1 MAQMTFLARV
11 YAKLKERLSD
21 GGFLPA
27 DEFAELWKQAR
38 GHAGGKARAE
48 AAQAGELPLPD
59 GMSTGEFSAF
69 LCNALRDQIGGDIA
83 IIDVYENSL
92 IYIVAPDFGSKYQV
106 GYTLGGDTKVTF
118 GVATQVLATTT
129 YTPVKT
135 AETAQAT
142 KGDPTGCIVCLVPD
156 PETAQALAVTG
167 GLAPGQLHLTLCLFG
182 DIELLGP
189 IERAEALLAVRDAAA
204 CCAPLAG
211 EISGI
216 GRFTSGEQDVIYAS
230 LDSPAL
236 NELREHVCDAL
247 EAAGFALA
255 EDHGFTPH
263 ITLTM
268 VDSGMPS
275 PIESVE
281 ARPVRFE
288 TLGVWFGPEH
298 LSVPLLGMDGVDAE
312 DAAGFMAALGAT
324 PDGTPLPDAVLGIKR
339 DRTEPED
346 AFELMASEL
355 ADLAAAGHTHRL
367 FNTIACAEAPEWIPF
382 LPKPGTYAH
391 PRYGD
396 ITITRERNA
405 RFVKNYKDGVY
416 QDRLPIDAEHETKL
430 SGAVGW
436 VADMRQNDDGSADAK
451 AEWTDRGR
459 AFFQAD
465 RFRYFSP
472 EWYDVWEDPA
482 TRIQHR
488 DVAIGGAL
496 TTRPFFKAPALRPLF
511 ASEGSL
517 RIDDSVQGDTMDA
530 QQFAELETKF
540 KALEAENAALKSAS
554 ETTAASNKQLAEQMA
569 AMQADAR
576 TQRYTALIRGLG
588 DSAHPHRWFG
598 EVANH
603 VEVLN
608 TFAQTFGED
617 SPQFKAYVTQQQ
629 AVAAQIATSEAF
641 RELGSD
647 ASGRPESAWAQIE
660 RKASELRAAEPALS
674 IEQATAKVME
684 REPALYRQYQA
695 EAA

>member
-11 YAKLKERLSD
+11 YAKLRERLSD
-21 GGFLPA
+21 GGFLSA

-38 GHAGGKARAE
+38 SHAGGKARAE
-48 AAQAGELPLPD
+48 AAQA
-59 GMSTGEFSAF
+59 
-69 LCNALRDQIGGDIA
+69 
-83 IIDVYENSL
+83 
-92 IYIVAPDFGSKYQV
+92 
-106 GYTLGGDTKVTF
+106 
-118 GVATQVLATTT
+118 
-129 YTPVKT
+129 
-135 AETAQAT
+135 AE
-142 KGDPTGCIVCLVPD
+142 GDPTGCIVCLVPD
-156 PETAQALAVTG
+156 PDTAQALAVGG
-167 GLAPGQLHLTLCLFG
+167 GLAPEQLHLTLCLFG
-182 DIELLGP
+182 DTELLGP

-216 GRFTSGEQDVIYAS
+216 GRFTNGEQDVIYAS
-230 LDSPAL
+230 LDSPTL
-236 NELREHVCDAL
+236 NELREQVCDAL

-268 VDSGMPS
+268 IDSGMPS
-275 PIESVE
+275 PIEIVE

-298 LSVPLLGMDGVDAE
+298 LSVPLLGMEGVESE
-312 DAAGFMAALGAT
+312 DAAGLMAALGVNA
-324 PDGTPLPDAVLGIKR
+324 DGTLVPAGSPNEPDVEGTPYEYLAG
-339 DRTEPED
+339 
-346 AFELMASEL
+346 EL

-629 AVAAQIATSEAF
+629 AVAAQIATSAAF
-641 RELGSD
+641 QELGSD

-660 RKASELRAAEPALS
+660 RKASELRTAEPALS

>member
-11 YAKLKERLSD
+11 YAKLRERLSD
-21 GGFLPA
+21 GGFLSA

-38 GHAGGKARAE
+38 SHAGGKARAE
-48 AAQAGELPLPD
+48 AAQA
-59 GMSTGEFSAF
+59 
-69 LCNALRDQIGGDIA
+69 
-83 IIDVYENSL
+83 
-92 IYIVAPDFGSKYQV
+92 
-106 GYTLGGDTKVTF
+106 
-118 GVATQVLATTT
+118 
-129 YTPVKT
+129 
-135 AETAQAT
+135 AE
-142 KGDPTGCIVCLVPD
+142 GDPTGCIVCLVPD
-156 PETAQALAVTG
+156 PDTAQALAVGG
-167 GLAPGQLHLTLCLFG
+167 GLAPEQLHLTLCLFG
-182 DIELLGP
+182 DTELLGP

-216 GRFTSGEQDVIYAS
+216 GRFTAS
-230 LDSPAL
+230 LDSPTL
-236 NELREHVCDAL
+236 NELREQVCDAL

-268 VDSGMPS
+268 IDSGMPS
-275 PIESVE
+275 PIEIVE

-298 LSVPLLGMDGVDAE
+298 LSVPLLGMEGVESE
-312 DAAGFMAALGAT
+312 DAAGLMAALGVNA
-324 PDGTPLPDAVLGIKR
+324 DGTLVPAGSPNEPDVEGTPYEYLAG
-339 DRTEPED
+339 
-346 AFELMASEL
+346 EL

-459 AFFQAD
+459 SFFQAD

-511 ASEGSL
+511 ASEQ
-517 RIDDSVQGDTMDA
+517 RIIVTEGDTMPE
-530 QQFAELETKF
+530 QNTQSFAELQEQLN
-540 KALEAENAALKSAS
+540 ALKQENAALKSAS
-554 ETTAASNKQLAEQMA
+554 ETTATANKQLAEQITK
-569 AMQADAR
+569 MQTDAR
-576 TQRYTALIRGLG
+576 TQRFTALIRGTG

-598 EVANH
+598 EVAQH
-603 VEVLN
+603 VTVLES
-608 TFAQTFGED
+608 FAQAFGED

-629 AVAAQIATSEAF
+629 AVAAQIATSDAF

-647 ASGRPESAWAQIE
+647 ASGRPESAWTQIE
-660 RKASELRAAEPALS
+660 RKASELRAADPDLS
-674 IEQATAKVME
+674 IEQATAKALE
-684 REPALYRQYQA
+684 QNPSLYRQYQA

>member
-11 YAKLKERLSD
+11 YAKLRERLSD
-21 GGFLPA
+21 GGFLSA

-38 GHAGGKARAE
+38 SHAGGKARAE
-48 AAQAGELPLPD
+48 AAQAAE
-59 GMSTGEFSAF
+59 
-69 LCNALRDQIGGDIA
+69 GDH
-83 IIDVYENSL
+83 
-92 IYIVAPDFGSKYQV
+92 
-106 GYTLGGDTKVTF
+106 
-118 GVATQVLATTT
+118 
-129 YTPVKT
+129 
-135 AETAQAT
+135 
-142 KGDPTGCIVCLVPD
+142 TGCIVCLVPD
-156 PETAQALAVTG
+156 PDTAQALAVDG
-167 GLAPGQLHLTLCLFG
+167 GLAPEQLHLTLCLFG
-182 DIELLGP
+182 DTELLGP
-189 IERAEALLAVRDAAA
+189 IARAEALLAVRDAAA

-216 GRFTSGEQDVIYAS
+216 GRFTNGEQDVIYAS

-275 PIESVE
+275 PIEIVE

-298 LSVPLLGMDGVDAE
+298 LSVPLLGMEDAESE
-312 DAAGFMAALGAT
+312 DAAGLMAALGVNA
-324 PDGTPLPDAVLGIKR
+324 DGTLVP
-339 DRTEPED
+339 
-346 AFELMASEL
+346 ASSPNESDVEGAPYEYLAGEL
-355 ADLAAAGHTHRL
+355 ADLAASGHTHRL
-367 FNTIACAEAPEWIPF
+367 FNSIACAEAPEWIPF

-660 RKASELRAAEPALS
+660 RKASELRAAEPTLS
-674 IEQATAKVME
+674 IEQATAKALE
-684 REPALYRQYQA
+684 QNPALYRQYQA

>member
-11 YAKLKERLSD
+11 YAKLRERLSD
-21 GGFLPA
+21 GGFLSA

-38 GHAGGKARAE
+38 SHAGGKARAE
-48 AAQAGELPLPD
+48 AAQAAE
-59 GMSTGEFSAF
+59 
-69 LCNALRDQIGGDIA
+69 GDH
-83 IIDVYENSL
+83 
-92 IYIVAPDFGSKYQV
+92 
-106 GYTLGGDTKVTF
+106 
-118 GVATQVLATTT
+118 
-129 YTPVKT
+129 
-135 AETAQAT
+135 
-142 KGDPTGCIVCLVPD
+142 TGCIVCLVPD
-156 PETAQALAVTG
+156 PDTAQALAVDG
-167 GLAPGQLHLTLCLFG
+167 GLAPEQLHLTLCLFG
-182 DIELLGP
+182 DTELLGP
-189 IERAEALLAVRDAAA
+189 IARAEALLAVRDAAA

-216 GRFTSGEQDVIYAS
+216 GRFTNGEQDVIYAS

-236 NELREHVCDAL
+236 SELREHVCDAL
-247 EAAGFALA
+247 EAVGLELA

-268 VDSGMPS
+268 VESGMPS
-275 PIESVE
+275 PIEIIE
-281 ARPVRFE
+281 ARPVRFDA
-288 TLGVWFGPEH
+288 LGVWFGPEH
-298 LSVPLLGMDGVDAE
+298 LSVPLLGMGEEDEAGAAE
-312 DAAGFMAALGAT
+312 LMAALGAT
-324 PDGTPLPDAVLGIKR
+324 PDGTPLPDAALGIKHN
-339 DRTEPED
+339 RTEPED
-346 AFELMASEL
+346 AFELMASDSVFCTSPVPSDL

-367 FNTIACAEAPEWIPF
+367 FHTIAFAEAPEWIPF

-405 RFVKNYKDGVY
+405 RFVQNFKDGVY

-430 SGAVGW
+430 SGATGW
-436 VADMRQNDDGSADAK
+436 VVDMRQNEDGSADAR
-451 AEWTDRGR
+451 ADWTDRGR

-482 TRIQHR
+482 TRTQHR

-517 RIDDSVQGDTMDA
+517 RIDDHAQGDIMSDQST
-530 QQFAELETKF
+530 QSFAELQEQLN
-540 KALEAENAALKSAS
+540 ALKQENAALKSAS
-554 ETTAASNKQLAEQMA
+554 ETVAASNKQLAEQMA

-576 TQRYTALIRGLG
+576 TQRFTALVRGTA

-598 EVANH
+598 EVAGH
-603 VEVLN
+603 VKVLES
-608 TFAQTFGED
+608 FAQTFGED
-617 SPQFKAYVTQQQ
+617 SDRFKTYVTQQQ
-629 AVAAQIATSEAF
+629 AMAAQIATSAAF
-641 RELGSD
+641 QELGSD

-674 IEQATAKVME
+674 IEQATARVME

>member
-1 MAQMTFLARV
+1 MAQITFLARV
-11 YAKLKERLSD
+11 YAKLRERLSG
-21 GGFLPA
+21 GGFLSA

-48 AAQAGELPLPD
+48 AAQA
-59 GMSTGEFSAF
+59 
-69 LCNALRDQIGGDIA
+69 
-83 IIDVYENSL
+83 
-92 IYIVAPDFGSKYQV
+92 
-106 GYTLGGDTKVTF
+106 
-118 GVATQVLATTT
+118 
-129 YTPVKT
+129 
-135 AETAQAT
+135 AE
-142 KGDPTGCIVCLVPD
+142 GDPTGCIVCLVPD
-156 PETAQALAVTG
+156 PDTAQALAVDG
-167 GLAPGQLHLTLCLFG
+167 GLAPEQLHLTLCLFG
-182 DIELLGP
+182 DTELLGP

-216 GRFTSGEQDVIYAS
+216 GRFTNGEQDVIYAS
-230 LDSPAL
+230 LDSPTL
-236 NELREHVCDAL
+236 NELREQVCDAL

-275 PIESVE
+275 PIEIVE

-367 FNTIACAEAPEWIPF
+367 FNTIAFAEAPEWIPF

-405 RFVKNYKDGVY
+405 RFVQNFKDGVY

-430 SGAVGW
+430 SGATGW
-436 VADMRQNDDGSADAK
+436 VVDMRQNEDGSADAK

-459 AFFQAD
+459 SFFQAD

-482 TRIQHR
+482 TRTQHR

-517 RIDDSVQGDTMDA
+517 RIDDHAQGDIMSDQST
-530 QQFAELETKF
+530 QSFAELQEQLN
-540 KALEAENAALKSAS
+540 ALKQENAALKSAS
-554 ETTAASNKQLAEQMA
+554 ETVAASNKQLAEQMA

-576 TQRYTALIRGLG
+576 TQRFTALVRGTA

-598 EVANH
+598 EVAGH
-603 VEVLN
+603 VTVLES
-608 TFAQTFGED
+608 FAQTFGED
-617 SPQFKAYVTQQQ
+617 SDRFKTYVTQQQ
-629 AVAAQIATSEAF
+629 AMAAQIATSAAF
-641 RELGSD
+641 QELGSD

-695 EAA
+695 ETA

>member
-11 YAKLKERLSD
+11 YAKLRERLSD
-21 GGFLPA
+21 GGFLSA

-38 GHAGGKARAE
+38 SHAGGKARAE
-48 AAQAGELPLPD
+48 AAQA
-59 GMSTGEFSAF
+59 
-69 LCNALRDQIGGDIA
+69 
-83 IIDVYENSL
+83 
-92 IYIVAPDFGSKYQV
+92 
-106 GYTLGGDTKVTF
+106 
-118 GVATQVLATTT
+118 
-129 YTPVKT
+129 
-135 AETAQAT
+135 AE
-142 KGDPTGCIVCLVPD
+142 GDPTGCIACLVPD
-156 PETAQALAVTG
+156 PDTAQTLAVDG
-167 GLAPGQLHLTLCLFG
+167 GLAPEQLHLTLCLFG

-288 TLGVWFGPEH
+288 SLGVWFGPEH
-298 LSVPLLGMDGVDAE
+298 LSVPLLGMEGVDAE
-312 DAAGFMAALGAT
+312 DAAGLMAALGVNT
-324 PDGTPLPDAVLGIKR
+324 DGTLVPAGSPNEHDVEGTPYEYLAG
-339 DRTEPED
+339 
-346 AFELMASEL
+346 EL

-482 TRIQHR
+482 TRTQHR

-511 ASEGSL
+511 ASEQ
-517 RIDDSVQGDTMDA
+517 RIIVTEGDTMPE
-530 QQFAELETKF
+530 QNTQNFAELQEQLN
-540 KALEAENAALKSAS
+540 ALKQENAALKSAS
-554 ETTAASNKQLAEQMA
+554 EATATANKQLAEQITK
-569 AMQADAR
+569 MQTDAR
-576 TQRYTALIRGLG
+576 TRRFTALVHGTD
-588 DSAHPHRWFG
+588 DSAHSHRWFG
-598 EVANH
+598 EVASH
-603 VEVLN
+603 VEVLQS
-608 TFAQTFGED
+608 FAQAFGED
-617 SPQFKAYVTQQQ
+617 SAQFKAYVTQQQ
-629 AVAAQIATSEAF
+629 AVAAQIATSDAF

-647 ASGRPESAWAQIE
+647 ASGRPESAWTQIE
-660 RKASELRAAEPALS
+660 RKASELRAADPALS
-674 IEQATAKVME
+674 IEQATAKALE
-684 REPALYRQYQA
+684 QNPSLYRQYQA

>member
-11 YAKLKERLSD
+11 YAKLRERLSD
-21 GGFLPA
+21 GGFLSA

-38 GHAGGKARAE
+38 SHAGGKARAE
-48 AAQAGELPLPD
+48 AAQAAE
-59 GMSTGEFSAF
+59 
-69 LCNALRDQIGGDIA
+69 GDH
-83 IIDVYENSL
+83 
-92 IYIVAPDFGSKYQV
+92 
-106 GYTLGGDTKVTF
+106 
-118 GVATQVLATTT
+118 
-129 YTPVKT
+129 
-135 AETAQAT
+135 
-142 KGDPTGCIVCLVPD
+142 TGCIVCLVPD
-156 PETAQALAVTG
+156 PDTAQALAVDG
-167 GLAPGQLHLTLCLFG
+167 GLAPEQLHLTLCLFG
-182 DIELLGP
+182 DTELLGP
-189 IERAEALLAVRDAAA
+189 IARAEALLAVRDAAA

-216 GRFTSGEQDVIYAS
+216 GRFTNGEQDVIYAS

-236 NELREHVCDAL
+236 SELREHVCDAL
-247 EAAGFALA
+247 EAVGLELA

-268 VDSGMPS
+268 VESGMPS
-275 PIESVE
+275 PIEIIE
-281 ARPVRFE
+281 ARPVRFDA
-288 TLGVWFGPEH
+288 LGVWFGPEH
-298 LSVPLLGMDGVDAE
+298 LSVPLLGMGEEDEAGAAE
-312 DAAGFMAALGAT
+312 LMAALGAT
-324 PDGTPLPDAVLGIKR
+324 PDGTPLPDAALGIKHN
-339 DRTEPED
+339 RTEPED
-346 AFELMASEL
+346 AFELMASDSVFCTSPVPSDL

-367 FNTIACAEAPEWIPF
+367 FHTIAFAEAPEWIPF

-436 VADMRQNDDGSADAK
+436 VADMRQNADGSADAK

-660 RKASELRAAEPALS
+660 RKASELRAAEPTLS
-674 IEQATAKVME
+674 IEQATAKALE
-684 REPALYRQYQA
+684 QNPALYRQYQA

>member
-21 GGFLPA
+21 GGFLSA

-38 GHAGGKARAE
+38 SHAGGKARAE
-48 AAQAGELPLPD
+48 AAQA
-59 GMSTGEFSAF
+59 
-69 LCNALRDQIGGDIA
+69 
-83 IIDVYENSL
+83 
-92 IYIVAPDFGSKYQV
+92 
-106 GYTLGGDTKVTF
+106 
-118 GVATQVLATTT
+118 
-129 YTPVKT
+129 
-135 AETAQAT
+135 AES
-142 KGDPTGCIVCLVPD
+142 DSTGCIVCLVPD
-156 PETAQALAVTG
+156 PDTAQTLAVDG
-167 GLAPGQLHLTLCLFG
+167 GLAPEQLHLTLCLFG
-182 DIELLGP
+182 DTELLGP
-189 IERAEALLAVRDAAA
+189 IERAEALLAVRDVAA

-216 GRFTSGEQDVIYAS
+216 GRFTNGEQDVIYAS

-236 NELREHVCDAL
+236 NELREHICDAL

-268 VDSGMPS
+268 IDSGMPS
-275 PIESVE
+275 PIEIVE
-281 ARPVRFE
+281 ARLVRFE

-298 LSVPLLGMDGVDAE
+298 LSVPLLGMEGVESE
-312 DAAGFMAALGAT
+312 DAAGLMAALGAT

-339 DRTEPED
+339 DRTEPEH

-355 ADLAAAGHTHRL
+355 ADLAAAGHTLRL

-391 PRYGD
+391 PRYGH

-459 AFFQAD
+459 ALFQAD

-482 TRIQHR
+482 TRTQHR

-511 ASEGSL
+511 ASEQ
-517 RIDDSVQGDTMDA
+517 RIIFTEGDTMPE
-530 QQFAELETKF
+530 QNTQNFAELQEQLD
-540 KALEAENAALKSAS
+540 ALKQENAALKQAG
-554 ETTAASNKQLAEQMA
+554 ETTATSNKQLAEQIA
-569 AMQADAR
+569 KMQGDAR
-576 TQRYTALIRGLG
+576 TQRFTALVRGTA

-598 EVANH
+598 ELASH
-603 VEVLN
+603 VEVLQS
-608 TFAQTFGED
+608 FAQTFGED
-617 SPQFKAYVTQQQ
+617 SAQFQAYVTQQQ

-647 ASGRPESAWAQIE
+647 ANGRPESAWAQIE

>member
-1 MAQMTFLARV
+1 MTFLARV

-21 GGFLPA
+21 GGFLSA

-38 GHAGGKARAE
+38 SHAGGKARAE
-48 AAQAGELPLPD
+48 AAQA
-59 GMSTGEFSAF
+59 
-69 LCNALRDQIGGDIA
+69 
-83 IIDVYENSL
+83 
-92 IYIVAPDFGSKYQV
+92 
-106 GYTLGGDTKVTF
+106 
-118 GVATQVLATTT
+118 
-129 YTPVKT
+129 
-135 AETAQAT
+135 AES
-142 KGDPTGCIVCLVPD
+142 DSTGCIVCLVPD
-156 PETAQALAVTG
+156 PDTAQTLAVDG
-167 GLAPGQLHLTLCLFG
+167 GLAPEQLHLTLCLFG
-182 DIELLGP
+182 DTELLGP
-189 IERAEALLAVRDAAA
+189 IERAEALLAVRDVAA

-216 GRFTSGEQDVIYAS
+216 GRFTNGEQDVIYAS

-236 NELREHVCDAL
+236 NELREHICDAL

-268 VDSGMPS
+268 IDSGMPS
-275 PIESVE
+275 PIEIVE
-281 ARPVRFE
+281 ARLVRFE

-298 LSVPLLGMDGVDAE
+298 LSVPLLGMEGVESE
-312 DAAGFMAALGAT
+312 DAAGLMAALGAT

-339 DRTEPED
+339 DRTEPEH

-355 ADLAAAGHTHRL
+355 ADLAAAGHTLRL

-391 PRYGD
+391 PRYGH

-459 AFFQAD
+459 ALFQAD

-482 TRIQHR
+482 TRTQHR

-511 ASEGSL
+511 ASEQ
-517 RIDDSVQGDTMDA
+517 RIIFTEGDTMPE
-530 QQFAELETKF
+530 QNTQNFAELQEQLD
-540 KALEAENAALKSAS
+540 ALKQENAALKQAG
-554 ETTAASNKQLAEQMA
+554 ETTATSNKQLAEQIA
-569 AMQADAR
+569 KMQGDAR
-576 TQRYTALIRGLG
+576 TQRFTALVRGTA

-598 EVANH
+598 ELASH
-603 VEVLN
+603 VEVLQS
-608 TFAQTFGED
+608 FAQTFGED
-617 SPQFKAYVTQQQ
+617 SAQFQAYVTQQQ

-647 ASGRPESAWAQIE
+647 ANGRPESAWAQIE

>member
-11 YAKLKERLSD
+11 YAKLRERLSD
-21 GGFLPA
+21 GGFLSA

-38 GHAGGKARAE
+38 SHAGGKARAE
-48 AAQAGELPLPD
+48 AAQA
-59 GMSTGEFSAF
+59 
-69 LCNALRDQIGGDIA
+69 
-83 IIDVYENSL
+83 
-92 IYIVAPDFGSKYQV
+92 
-106 GYTLGGDTKVTF
+106 
-118 GVATQVLATTT
+118 
-129 YTPVKT
+129 
-135 AETAQAT
+135 AE
-142 KGDPTGCIVCLVPD
+142 GDPTGCIVCLVPD
-156 PETAQALAVTG
+156 PDTAQALAVGG
-167 GLAPGQLHLTLCLFG
+167 GLAPEQLHLTLCLFG
-182 DIELLGP
+182 DTELLGP

-216 GRFTSGEQDVIYAS
+216 GRFTNGEQDVIYAS
-230 LDSPAL
+230 LDSPTL
-236 NELREHVCDAL
+236 NELREQVCDAL

-268 VDSGMPS
+268 IDSGMPS
-275 PIESVE
+275 PIEIVE

-298 LSVPLLGMDGVDAE
+298 LSVPLLGMEGVESE
-312 DAAGFMAALGAT
+312 DAAGLMAALGVNA
-324 PDGTPLPDAVLGIKR
+324 DGTLVPAGSPNEPDVEGTPYEYLAG
-339 DRTEPED
+339 
-346 AFELMASEL
+346 EL